1 MTGLAARPRMFSGL
15 RPTGK
20 LHLGNYVGALKFW
33 LERQADYESIFC
45 IADLH
50 GLTNPEAIRPDD
62 LRRQMP
68 ETAALLVACG
78 IDPARSRLFV

>member
-1 MTGLAARPRMFSGL
+1 MFSGL
-15 RPTGK
+15 QPTGK

-50 GLTNPEAIRPDD
+50 GLTNPEAIRPI
-62 LRRQMP
+62 
-68 ETAALLVACG
+68 AAATLARVKG
-78 IDPARSRLFV
+78 IDGAAIRRAEITPNTSPALRL